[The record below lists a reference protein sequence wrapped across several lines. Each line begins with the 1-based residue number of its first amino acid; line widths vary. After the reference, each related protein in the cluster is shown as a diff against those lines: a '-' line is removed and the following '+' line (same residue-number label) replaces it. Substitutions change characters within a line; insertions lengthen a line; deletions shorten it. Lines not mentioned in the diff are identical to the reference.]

1 MGVNEEMYDFVKY
14 YVILNVFCIINCLV
28 LVIKVIDKYFK
39 VKRGFMIIVYLYIND
54 QQILDFLYKDLR
66 RVRVVVFFIILIIIG
81 VVKVV
86 VFVFLYFKGKFNG
99 FVFRVLILI
108 VFVIDVVFEVEK
120 LIIKEEV
127 NSVLKVVVEGELKG
141 ILGYSEELFVF
152 VDYKGDL
159 RFLIVDVF
167 LIMVIEDIFV
177 KVVVW
182 YDNEWGYF
190 NRVVDFLNYIVNKG
204 L

>member
-66 RVRVVVFFIILIIIG
+66 RVRAAVFFIILIIIG
-81 VVKVV
+81 AVKVV

-127 NSVLKVVVEGELKG
+127 NSVLKAAVEGELKG